1 MRSDLL
7 LVFSRNEHNIKLSL
21 IRSSF
26 RIHFFCEL
34 FQFGA
39 VDRAEFLQSDDRGRV
54 ARLDFHVIF
63 QGCGVGVNSVC
74 FGFRI
79 DFWIGTSFPL
89 CIRGTQV

>member
-7 LVFSRNEHNIKLSL
+7 LVFFRNEHNIKLSL

-39 VDRAEFLQSDDRGRV
+39 VEGGEFFQFLDSWSIFLSDGQKICGDVFRFLLWCRG
-54 ARLDFHVIF
+54 AFFFD
-63 QGCGVGVNSVC
+63 
-74 FGFRI
+74 
-79 DFWIGTSFPL
+79 
-89 CIRGTQV
+89 

>member
-34 FQFGA
+34 FLFGA

-63 QGCGVGVNSVC
+63 QGWFCCRCWSE
-74 FGFRI
+74 FGL
-79 DFWIGTSFPL
+79 FWLPD
-89 CIRGTQV
+89 